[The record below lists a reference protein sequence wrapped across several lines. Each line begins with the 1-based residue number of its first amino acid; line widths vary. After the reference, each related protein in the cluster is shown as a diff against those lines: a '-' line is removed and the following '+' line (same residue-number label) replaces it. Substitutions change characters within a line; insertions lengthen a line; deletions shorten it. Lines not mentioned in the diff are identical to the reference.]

1 MLTEKVVFCLVVV
14 PILWAFYGVVLLCMT
29 DLDRPTVA
37 LIMMTIPLFA
47 YIGIVVTEAGMV
59 DMKDLRPY
67 FMRLFPSARKR
78 LAVLPETRMALQ
90 TDLRAFIKSIGTLR
104 PKHTQLLDERS
115 FWSECYLFFFLW
127 LTNLLVSSRAGIGG
141 HLLLEGSL
149 GLEDDPRKVVQVDQ
163 ARRQGSLTAGLDC

>member
-104 PKHTQLLDERS
+104 PELLNSLMND
-115 FWSECYLFFFLW
+115 LFGVSVAWFFSVA
-127 LTNLLVSSRAGIGG
+127 N
-141 HLLLEGSL
+141 ESL
-149 GLEDDPRKVVQVDQ
+149 GFL
-163 ARRQGSLTAGLDC
+163 